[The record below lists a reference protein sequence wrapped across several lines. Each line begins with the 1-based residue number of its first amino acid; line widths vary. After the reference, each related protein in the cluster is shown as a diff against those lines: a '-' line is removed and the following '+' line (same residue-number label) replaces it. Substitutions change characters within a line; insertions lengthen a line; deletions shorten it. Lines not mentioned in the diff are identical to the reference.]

1 MTLCRS
7 DLSLVLKRAAKRLV
21 IGIALATLKY
31 ERFAL
36 TGVLQHIAVAY
47 VLAWAIL
54 RAPRR
59 WHVPLAAGLVA
70 AVWLAFVLWAW
81 GDDPWGRS
89 GTLAHAVD
97 EALLCGY
104 TSEGVLQSIIGASTV
119 VGGRSEEHTAELQ
132 SLMPISCAVL

>member
-21 IGIALATLKY
+21 IGIALATLKH

-81 GDDPWGRS
+81 GDHPWGRS
-89 GTLAHAVD
+89 GPLAHPVD
-97 EALLCGY
+97 GAATGRY
-104 TSEGVLQSIIGASTV
+104 TPDRKGGV
-119 VGGRSEEHTAELQ
+119 
-132 SLMPISCAVL
+132 

>member
-81 GDDPWGRS
+81 GDDPWRRS

-97 EALLCGY
+97 EALLGGY
-104 TSEGVLQSIIGASTV
+104 TSEGV
-119 VGGRSEEHTAELQ
+119 RSEEHTSELQ
-132 SLMPISCAVL
+132 SLMRISYAVFCLK

>member
-7 DLSLVLKRAAKRLV
+7 DLSHVLKRAAKLLV
-21 IGIALATLKY
+21 IGIALATLKH

-59 WHVPLAAGLVA
+59 WHVTLAAGLVA
-70 AVWLAFVLWAW
+70 AVWLAFVLWA
-81 GDDPWGRS
+81 
-89 GTLAHAVD
+89 
-97 EALLCGY
+97 
-104 TSEGVLQSIIGASTV
+104 
-119 VGGRSEEHTAELQ
+119 RSEEHTSELQ
-132 SLMPISCAVL
+132 SLMRISDAVFCLKKQRS